1 MKRVN
6 IFHLLLSVLI
16 VSLTFSSCKKD
27 KKAIYGINDV
37 NIEQNSANKDHLKS
51 TTEFISIAY
60 SDIFGTVI
68 ATDKLSDLSTMYM
81 AFGDKKLIEEMV
93 IKNFLNEPTIQIPTL
108 DRTSESTIQ
117 NFVTDGYKKL
127 FNRTPD
133 EYELWFVT
141 DMIQKDTALTAELIY
156 FSFMTANEYRYY

>member
-1 MKRVN
+1 MKKI
-6 IFHLLLSVLI
+6 IFLLSVLTL
-16 VSLTFSSCKKD
+16 VSCKKE
-27 KKAIYGINDV
+27 KKVSYALNDV
-37 NIEQNSANKDHLKS
+37 NISQNLANKDHLKS

-68 ATDKLSDLSTMYM
+68 TADKLADLSTMYR

-93 IKNFLNEPTIQIPTL
+93 IKNFLNESTIQIPQI
-108 DRTSESTIQ
+108 DRISETSIQ
-117 NFVTDGYKKL
+117 NFVTDSYKKL

-141 DMIQKDTALTAELIY
+141 DMIQKDDDLTSELIY
-156 FSFMTANEYRYY
+156 FSLMTANEYRYY

>member
-1 MKRVN
+1 MKKI
-6 IFHLLLSVLI
+6 IFLLSI
-16 VSLTFSSCKKD
+16 LTLVSCKKE
-27 KKAIYGINDV
+27 KKVTYHVNDV
-37 NIEQNSANKDHLKS
+37 NITQNSAVKDHLKS

-68 ATDKLSDLSTMYM
+68 TTAKLADLSTMYR

-93 IKNFLNEPTIQIPTL
+93 IKNFLNESTIQIPQI
-108 DRTSESTIQ
+108 DRTSEITVQ
-117 NFVTDGYKKL
+117 NFVNNSYKKL

-141 DMIQKDTALTAELIY
+141 DIIIKDSDLTAELIY
-156 FSFMTANEYRYY
+156 FSLMTANEYRYY

>member
-1 MKRVN
+1 MKKL
-6 IFHLLLSVLI
+6 IFLLSIIIFV
-16 VSLTFSSCKKD
+16 SCKKE
-27 KKAIYGINDV
+27 KKAIYELNDV
-37 NIEQNSANKDHLKS
+37 NIEQNSPHKDHLKN

-68 ATDKLSDLSTMYM
+68 TTDKLSDLSTMYM

-141 DMIQKDTALTAELIY
+141 DMIQKDSELTSELIY
-156 FSFMTANEYRYY
+156 FSLMTANEYRYY